1 MTAAVWKFPC
11 GPCRLLSST
20 DGGPVAPAPFSAPP
34 RGDRSALHL
43 SGVLWG
49 FCSQSIGPRFPG
61 GERYPPRVVAEAC
74 PAPLLRLLRLSP
86 QPSDRGFPF
95 GPSLSGGQRLGFG
108 RVEQL
113 GRRGLRWG
121 PAPREAILIAV
132 PVLGLDS
139 DYVSRPTVG
148 QDDPS
153 PACPGL
159 PSEPTLRY
167 PSRTLLS
174 SQARNPPPRPLAR
187 VPPILRAP
195 LPVPG
200 HPFAPGGAGVSRPGP
215 GDPLGRPAPSPL
227 ALAVSTPGSAAQ

>member
-174 SQARNPPPRPLAR
+174 SLARNL
-187 VPPILRAP
+187 
-195 LPVPG
+195 
-200 HPFAPGGAGVSRPGP
+200 
-215 GDPLGRPAPSPL
+215 PSPT
-227 ALAVSTPGSAAQ
+227 SHPSPPNPRSPAASPWTSLCPWGRRSVQA